1 MHIEEAK
8 IPISAPRRNLDA
20 VKNPKKYK
28 LTQGDEWELY

>member
-1 MHIEEAK
+1 MHIEEEK

-20 VKNPKKYK
+20 VKKKKYK